1 MNLTDDEVMWISFL
15 LHQSKSKLINE
26 FDEIRSI
33 KQKIHSKARELIAK
47 KSQSIIKP
55 GKFS

>member
-1 MNLTDDEVMWISFL
+1 MNLTDDEVMWISTF

-26 FDEIRSI
+26 FDEIKLI
-33 KQKIHSKARELIAK
+33 KEKIHNKAKELSSK
-47 KSQSIIKP
+47 KSQLNIKP